1 MTEKQQPLTVGRV
14 AQLVGVSVRTLHHWD
29 SIALVRPSARSWSD
43 YRLYDAEDIARIH
56 RVLVY
61 REIGLPLAEIARILD
76 DPEVDPREHLHRQ
89 RSLLAERIGRLQ
101 KAARAVDEMIERTTP
116 MNDTPNSAAPNS
128 GDPRTPA
135 EDRSITLSPQ
145 EQSRIFG
152 TDWDPAWQDE
162 ARERWGDTEQWQQS
176 VQRTRGFTAA
186 DWTRV
191 AEETAALET
200 ELAEAMNRGVEPG
213 SEEAN
218 ALAERHRASISQHYD
233 CTVSMHVVL
242 GRMYTEDERFTAH
255 YDRRSEGLAAWLR
268 EVIEAAARAHGVDP
282 ETAGW
287 E

>member
-76 DPEVDPREHLHRQ
+76 DPEVDPREHLQRQ
-89 RSLLAERIGRLQ
+89 RALLAERISRLT

-116 MNDTPNSAAPNS
+116 MNDTPNSAGPNS

-191 AEETAALET
+191 AEA
-200 ELAEAMNRGVEPG
+200 
-213 SEEAN
+213 
-218 ALAERHRASISQHYD
+218 
-233 CTVSMHVVL
+233 VS
-242 GRMYTEDERFTAH
+242 YTHLTLPTKA
-255 YDRRSEGLAAWLR
+255 
-268 EVIEAAARAHGVDP
+268 
-282 ETAGW
+282 
-287 E
+287 